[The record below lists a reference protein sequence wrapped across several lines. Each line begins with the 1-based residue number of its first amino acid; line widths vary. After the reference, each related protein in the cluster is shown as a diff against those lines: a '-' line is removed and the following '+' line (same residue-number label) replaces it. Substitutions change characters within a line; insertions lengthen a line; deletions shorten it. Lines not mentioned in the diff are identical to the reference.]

1 MNGSLTFIAAEQV
14 GVMFLLILTG
24 FIAVRV
30 GAVKAESRAALSDL
44 LMNIVLPAM
53 IINSY
58 ILDFDPSILNN
69 LVKATIASF
78 AMMGA
83 AMLASA
89 LVCMK
94 IKDDD
99 MPLMRYAM
107 AAGNC
112 GYMGFPLITAL
123 FGNEGLLYASIFNTV
138 YNIYVWTIGVR
149 SLEREKSRGGL
160 NTVIELLKKPAL
172 VAVIIGIVIYLA
184 QIPLPAIIH
193 QPIELLGNMNTP
205 LSMFITGMIMAEGGV
220 LRTTR
225 DKRLWETIFMRLIVG
240 PALALALGRILGLG
254 GMVGAVTILLS
265 GCPCASFTSVFAV
278 KYHYDESLAAG
289 LIVVSTLLS
298 ILTLPLLASLL

>member
-1 MNGSLTFIAAEQV
+1 MDGNLTLIAAEQV

-24 FIAVRV
+24 FIAARV

-58 ILDFDPSILNN
+58 ITEFDPSILNN
-69 LVKATIASF
+69 LVKAVIASF
-78 AMMGA
+78 GMMGV
-83 AMLASA
+83 AMVASV
-89 LVCMK
+89 LVCLK
-94 IKDDD
+94 NKDPD
-99 MPLMRYAM
+99 MPLIRYAM

-112 GYMGFPLITAL
+112 GYMGFPLISAL
-123 FGNEGLLYASIFNTV
+123 FGNEGLLYASIFNTA

-149 SLEREKSRGGL
+149 SLEKEKSRGGL
-160 NTVIELLKKPAL
+160 NTLLELIKKPAL
-172 VAVIIGIVIYLA
+172 VAVFIGIVIYLA
-184 QIPLPAIIH
+184 QIPVPEIIH

-220 LRTTR
+220 FRTAK
-225 DKRLWETIFMRLIVG
+225 DKRLWETVFMRLIVC
-240 PALALALGRILGLG
+240 PALALLFGRITGIG

-278 KYHYDESLAAG
+278 RYHYDESLAAG
-289 LIVVSTLLS
+289 LVVISTLLS
-298 ILTLPLLASLL
+298 IFTLPLLASFI